1 MLATAL
7 PLEFINSIKLDSPFG
22 KLLLDALDTPSPTSI
37 RLNPRKIVLTH
48 LDLSSPVT
56 WCEHGYYLNERPVF
70 TLDPLYH
77 AGVYY
82 AQEAASMML
91 TSLIKQLDLPENAF
105 VLDACA
111 SPGGKTTAMV
121 DGLSK
126 HATVL
131 ANEINRHRAN
141 ILAENISKWGVD
153 NVLVTNDSPEAFKQL
168 TALFDVVLID
178 APCSGEGMFRK
189 DPNAR
194 YEWTPEA
201 PELCATRQ
209 ELILEQLHHA
219 IKPGGYLIYS
229 TCTFNRLENE
239 QQMKAMLATGAFEQ
253 VQWNHPNQCQTGR
266 DGLGCYFLP
275 GYTKSEGLYLC
286 VLQKKGELEAYHG
299 EISGQLQMDDVFGI
313 TLKENQC
320 MIKQGEWLYVL
331 TRNAK
336 VQLDQIKTPIRY
348 LKKGVKVAEHS
359 PKGWVPNHEL
369 ALSTSIDHTIPRI
382 ALTEREALQYLRG
395 ETFLIQQAAPGYY
408 CVTFQETPLGL
419 IKHLGNRFNN
429 LYPKEWRIR
438 MQLS

>member
-141 ILAENISKWGVD
+141 ILVENITKWGVD
-153 NVLVTNDSPEAFKQL
+153 NVLVTNDSPEAFKEL

-194 YEWTPEA
+194 TEWTPEA
-201 PELCATRQ
+201 PGLCAKRQ
-209 ELILEQLHHA
+209 SLILAELHNT

-253 VQWNHPNQCQTGR
+253 VQWNYPNQCQTGR

-286 VLQKKGELEAYHG
+286 VLQKKGALEDYQFINSNHDQI
-299 EISGQLQMDDVFGI
+299 ENVFGI
-313 TLKENQC
+313 NLEENQC
-320 MIKQGEWLYVL
+320 MIKEGDGLYVL
-331 TRNAK
+331 TKNAK
-336 VQLDQIKTPIRY
+336 ANIERIKTPLRY
-348 LKKGVKVAEHS
+348 LKKGVKVAEQS
-359 PKGWVPNHEL
+359 PKGWMPNQEL
-369 ALSTSIDHTIPRI
+369 VISTSIDLPLPRI

-395 ETFLIQQAAPGYY
+395 ETFLIPRDTPGFY
-408 CVTFQETPLGL
+408 CVTYQDIPVGL

-438 MQLS
+438 MRLS